1 MTFSATEMNG
11 IFVVIPGGESAG
23 WRHHFSINSL
33 FAQRNVSIRLG
44 SYGWRCHHM
53 IIRGS
58 YTSLDQV
65 LARQNEILDELRTTR
80 EDYNERAENYWM
92 NDKEAA
98 LRPEFEALE
107 GFVEFYREEELK
119 EKELAAV
126 GRS

>member
-1 MTFSATEMNG
+1 
-11 IFVVIPGGESAG
+11 
-23 WRHHFSINSL
+23 
-33 FAQRNVSIRLG
+33 
-44 SYGWRCHHM
+44 M
-53 IIRGS
+53 IIRGR

-119 EKELAAV
+119 EKELAAA